1 MILRKICAQ
10 SDQSNKNQI
19 LGQTN
24 ANTHDQFML
33 NEQFERFENLQAKFN
48 RNKIIGRKNEVL
60 RFLLETA
67 GLGEQDMPGS
77 GSTQS
82 FNQDNIT
89 KALMS
94 SMIQSNQFAEFG
106 GAHDAKRDLKS

>member
-1 MILRKICAQ
+1 
-10 SDQSNKNQI
+10 
-19 LGQTN
+19 
-24 ANTHDQFML
+24 ML
-33 NEQFERFENLQAKFN
+33 NEQVERFENLSAKFN
-48 RNKIIGRKNEVL
+48 RNKIIGKKNEVM

-67 GLGEQDMPGS
+67 GLGESDMPKKSTGS
-77 GSTQS
+77 A

-106 GAHDAKRDLKS
+106 GTAEAKRDIKSQKEQ